1 MFAAVFNRWFIL
13 SKTVGCAYKYIII
26 IIIIIITLVILV
38 HSVMLITVQFRITPM
53 VPENCINVVFE
64 SPQFLE

>member
-1 MFAAVFNRWFIL
+1 MFAAVFNVDALLGGSFSAKRLDVHI
-13 SKTVGCAYKYIII
+13 Y
-26 IIIIIITLVILV
+26 IIIIITLVILV

-64 SPQFLE
+64 SP